1 MFVKLDKPGGF
12 IGSEALARQ
21 KHEGP
26 ARKLVGLRL
35 DGAATARHG
44 FEVLDLD
51 GAVVGHVTTGY
62 NSLTLGENIAM
73 ALVDARYAP
82 LGSSLQVRIRRRLVP
97 ATVVKKRFYVP
108 KYKK

>member
-1 MFVKLDKPGGF
+1 MP
-12 IGSEALARQ
+12 A
-21 KHEGP
+21 EGH